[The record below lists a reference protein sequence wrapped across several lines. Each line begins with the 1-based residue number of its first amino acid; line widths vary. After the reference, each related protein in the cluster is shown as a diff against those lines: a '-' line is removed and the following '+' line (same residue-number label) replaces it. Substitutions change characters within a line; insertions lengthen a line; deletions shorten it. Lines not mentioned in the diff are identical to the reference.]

1 MIVRLFS
8 IRVAILL
15 ITLMGTFVFENICNA
30 DWQQVDRDLLADQ
43 FDAAAKKIND
53 DLFPSPNGA
62 KRRFL
67 RDYESAETFLS
78 ANTSKKNFR
87 AWMKFIDADR
97 LVDAL
102 KDRDAISNSRSAR
115 KIGREAVDLRY
126 RLIGMAPGLELPV
139 LTQLRRSTKELIDG
153 IRFRDS
159 DRSSQ
164 QIAKQMQKFADDI
177 RDMNDNPSGDD
188 IASITQMIGLMES
201 SGQSLDLVAQ
211 LRQRFRNPNV
221 KVMVSEQVVQSAIN
235 RGVNESRPVRDCI
248 LGTRIVGTATL
259 GGLVTANVLPAVGS
273 ARIEVMMNATVNS
286 RNVGYNGPVKLNTV
300 SQGQVNVRRMLH
312 VSESGVRAEPVV
324 ATASLNSRITSI
336 DHKLRL
342 VRRIASKKAAEQ
354 KSNAERIGA
363 ERLRNQVS
371 QQFSEQTDQAS
382 SFSMPDPMAKVRPVL
397 ARLDLTEPARTWG
410 STDNDIYVEATV
422 ADKDQLSAPSLSTL
436 PSTRPHVNGRYDVA
450 LQVHETVVD
459 NLISPI
465 LAGRTMNE
473 TEINELL
480 SQAGTS
486 QSKPEP
492 KSKATSILR
501 KSDDADDAM
510 DFNDQDDES
519 DADEDEPPFEIDF
532 ARLRPI
538 VFEAR
543 DQSIKLGIRGTRFS
557 QGRRELK
564 QSLEITA
571 NYLPA
576 RVADGSM
583 MLIRTGDVE
592 VDFPSRRRRLSVSQ
606 TGLKTTIEKKFADV
620 FPEMLLHRPLR
631 VPPTIKMEAIA
642 GRSFRPETIDARDG
656 WLTITVIR

>member
-1 MIVRLFS
+1 MSVRVFSVRL
-8 IRVAILL
+8 AILL
-15 ITLMGTFVFENICNA
+15 IVLTSIVGCTAICSA
-30 DWQQVDRDLLADQ
+30 DWQQVDRDALADQ
-43 FDAAAKKIND
+43 FDDAAEKINED
-53 DLFPSPNGA
+53 RFPSANGS

-67 RDYESAETFLS
+67 RDYESADRFLS
-78 ANTSKKNFR
+78 ANTSKKNYR
-87 AWMKFIDADR
+87 AWMKFIAADE
-97 LVDAL
+97 LVETL
-102 KDRDAISNSRSAR
+102 HDRDAMKNSQSAR
-115 KIGREAVDLRY
+115 KIGREAVALRY
-126 RLIGMAPGLELPV
+126 RLIGTAPGLELPV
-139 LTQLRRSTKELIDG
+139 LTQLRRSTEDLIDG
-153 IRFRDS
+153 VRFRDS

-164 QIAKQMQKFADDI
+164 QIAKQMQKFAEDI
-177 RDMNDNPSGDD
+177 RDMNANPSADD
-188 IASITQMIGLMES
+188 IASITQMIGLMEA

-211 LRQRFRNPNV
+211 LRQRFGNPNV

-259 GGLVTANVLPAVGS
+259 GGTVTANVLPAVGS
-273 ARIEVMMNATVNS
+273 ARIEVMMNAAVNS

-312 VSESGVRAEPVV
+312 VDESGVRAEPVV
-324 ATASLNSRITSI
+324 ATASLNSQIVSI

-342 VRRIASKKAAEQ
+342 VRRIASKRAAEQ
-354 KSNAERIGA
+354 KPKAERIGA
-363 ERLRNQVS
+363 ERLRSQVS
-371 QQFSEQTDQAS
+371 RQFAEQTDQAS
-382 SFSMPDPMAKVRPVL
+382 SFNAPDPMAKLRPIL
-397 ARLDLTEPARTWG
+397 TRLDLMEPARLWG
-410 STDNDIYVEATV
+410 STDSDIYVEATV
-422 ADKDQLSAPSLSTL
+422 ADNDQLSAPSLPSL
-436 PSTRPHVNGRYDVA
+436 PSTRPIVGGRYDVA

-465 LAGRTMNE
+465 LAGRTMTE

-486 QSKPEP
+486 QPKPEP
-492 KSKATSILR
+492 KSAAPSILQTE
-501 KSDDADDAM
+501 DDSM
-510 DFNDQDDES
+510 SLEDDES

-571 NYLPA
+571 NYLPT
-576 RVADGSM
+576 RMDDGSM

-606 TGLKTTIEKKFADV
+606 TGLKTTIEKKFANV
-620 FPEMLLHRPLR
+620 FPEMLLHRPLQ
-631 VPPTIKMEAIA
+631 VPPTVKMEAIA
-642 GRSFRPETIDARDG
+642 GRSFRPQSIDARDG
-656 WLTITVIR
+656 WVTITVIR